1 MNPWWAVVGWA
12 VVGAAIGATLR
23 WPVRSLLTI
32 PGRDHPL
39 TGPVVLGSTTATV
52 FGLLVWRIGTHL
64 ELLAYSGL
72 AAVCVPLAAI
82 DLIEQRMS
90 ARLLLPAYP
99 AFVVLFGLAA
109 VVGHHG
115 TAMLRALAG
124 MAILFLFY
132 LVIALAARDS
142 VGAADIRLAGL
153 LGLALAWR
161 GWTTL
166 VAGTILALLYASLTG
181 ATLIILRRA
190 SRHTPIPFGP
200 ALIAGAFTAIL
211 LPIE

>member
-1 MNPWWAVVGWA
+1 M
-12 VVGAAIGATLR
+12 
-23 WPVRSLLTI
+23 
-32 PGRDHPL
+32 
-39 TGPVVLGSTTATV
+39 V
-52 FGLLVWRIGTHL
+52 FGLLAWRIGTYL

-82 DLIEQRMS
+82 DLLEQRMP

-99 AFVVLFGLAA
+99 TLALLFGLAA

-124 MAILFLFY
+124 MALLFLFY
-132 LVIALAARDS
+132 LLIALAARDS

-200 ALIAGAFTAIL
+200 ALIAGTFTAVL
-211 LPIE
+211 LPVE